1 MRASL
6 VLGTDGVRRQ
16 QSLLVLMASLLL
28 ASVATAAPQ
37 HATQMQKAKATAN
50 ASLRLER
57 DSEGR
62 GGLVKPLAVSAMTSA
77 DVLRLLELGV
87 PAPMIAERVRANQ
100 THFTKL
106 DDLFVAIRRYGKS
119 SETDSR
125 LVWLVQEISASQFRD
140 GLPCSASAELCS
152 GLDEVA
158 QSAPEMAIPPRV
170 SIAPLVYPAPPAQ
183 SSPAAPAAAKS
194 TTEQP
199 AALAPAQRAA
209 TAQETRLL
217 PAVKPVTGEVP
228 AETASAP
235 LKILVNTPCSMPE
248 PIMLTAEEEGR
259 LDPDA
264 RHVLTKERERMMEA
278 AALQCNSNPHVIINP
293 LRFVFPDT
301 EVGEQNKTS
310 IEISN
315 NTGDTGNG
323 PARTFRILSIKV
335 ARRAAEFDDFPESYS
350 LAQPDLQCP
359 MDLTISIHCHL
370 SVVFHPVREKYYG
383 AYVEVITQDAAPGG
397 KVYTNFAYLN
407 GAGYVSDVARLN
419 GTGPLTNH
427 PGLRSVMGFDIS
439 GASNAK
445 TQQKFFLEFDI
456 NGPVGF
462 GKLGARRVSCSS
474 YSWLPECLEKE
485 NVRLEKRVAC
495 KAYWM
500 LEECNGKKNTD
511 EVRLN
516 GPFSCKK
523 YPAIPEC
530 KNYSVL
536 LERRDPL
543 SRPLWFFLNP
553 RITSVPQSATSLGS
567 LNIQSISDSITG
579 NNNTTAIVQGLDV
592 QGGAELFLIRPRQG
606 LPFWSVVK
614 NAKARV
620 GVALVGGLGFTTP
633 FSPPDKSTQEF
644 TINSTILKQFP
655 NAGNV
660 QAGATCTP
668 PATTCPASIIAF
680 VDEDRTRFFRRY
692 YTGFRFKTY
701 FFSDRVK
708 GECDDP
714 RRGES
719 CEGLINLFPGIVD
732 ITAGKDEAVTGGKLR
747 NWVFR
752 LDAVYPLPFIPSLHI
767 FGGANVVFARNT
779 TMPPLVLEP
788 PAKFLPFSD
797 PNIFVQQV
805 APPNRDT
812 YRIGL
817 GVDLLEVI
825 RSKLNKQPPAAV
837 THSDAGNTA
846 GTDTKGK
853 DTPATGAKPNT

>member
-1 MRASL
+1 MQASL
-6 VLGTDGVRRQ
+6 VLGTHGVRRQ
-16 QSLLVLMASLLL
+16 QSLLVLIASLLL
-28 ASVATAAPQ
+28 AGVATAAPQ

-57 DSEGR
+57 DAEGR

-106 DDLFVAIRRYGKS
+106 DELFAAIRRYGKS
-119 SETDSR
+119 AGTDSR
-125 LVWLVQEISASQFRD
+125 LVSLVEEVSASQFRD
-140 GLPCSASAELCS
+140 GLPCRASAEMCS
-152 GLDEVA
+152 GPDGADEMA

-170 SIAPLVYPAPPAQ
+170 SIALPVDPPPAAQ
-183 SSPAAPAAAKS
+183 SSPDVPAAAKS

-217 PAVKPVTGEVP
+217 PAVKPVTSEVP

-235 LKILVNTPCSMPE
+235 LRILVNTPCSIPE

-293 LRFVFPDT
+293 VRFVFPDT
-301 EVGEQNKTS
+301 EVGEQIKRS

-315 NTGDTGNG
+315 DTGDTGNG

-335 ARRAAEFDDFPESYS
+335 ARRDAEFDDFPESYS
-350 LAQPDLQCP
+350 LTQPDLQCP
-359 MDLTISIHCHL
+359 MDLTISVHCHL
-370 SVVFHPVREKYYG
+370 SVVFHPARQKYYN
-383 AYVEVITQDAAPGG
+383 AYVSVITQDPETR
-397 KVYTNFAYLN
+397 KTYTNFAYLN
-407 GAGYVSDVARLN
+407 GTGYVSDVARLN

-485 NVRLEKRVAC
+485 NVRLEKKVAC

-500 LEECNGKKNTD
+500 LEECNDKKPTD
-511 EVRLN
+511 EVPLN

-523 YPAIPEC
+523 YPALPEC

-553 RITSVPQSATSLGS
+553 RITSVPQAATSLAN
-567 LNIQSISDSITG
+567 LNVQSISDGITG

-620 GVALVGGLGFTTP
+620 GVALVGGFGFTTP
-633 FSPPDKSTQEF
+633 FSPPDKTTQEF

-668 PATTCPASIIAF
+668 PATTCPATMIAF

-767 FGGANVVFARNT
+767 FGGANLVFARNT
-779 TMPPLVLEP
+779 TTPALVLEP
-788 PAKFLPFSD
+788 PAKFLPLSD
-797 PNIFVQQV
+797 PNVFVQQV
-805 APPNRDT
+805 TPQNRDT

-817 GVDLLEVI
+817 GVDLLEI
-825 RSKLNKQPPAAV
+825 IKSKLSKQPSGAV
-837 THSDAGNTA
+837 THSDDGNTA
-846 GTDTKGK
+846 GK
-853 DTPATGAKPNT
+853 DTSTTGAKPKT

>member
-1 MRASL
+1 
-6 VLGTDGVRRQ
+6 
-16 QSLLVLMASLLL
+16 
-28 ASVATAAPQ
+28 
-37 HATQMQKAKATAN
+37 
-50 ASLRLER
+50 
-57 DSEGR
+57 
-62 GGLVKPLAVSAMTSA
+62 
-77 DVLRLLELGV
+77 
-87 PAPMIAERVRANQ
+87 
-100 THFTKL
+100 
-106 DDLFVAIRRYGKS
+106 
-119 SETDSR
+119 
-125 LVWLVQEISASQFRD
+125 
-140 GLPCSASAELCS
+140 
-152 GLDEVA
+152 
-158 QSAPEMAIPPRV
+158 
-170 SIAPLVYPAPPAQ
+170 
-183 SSPAAPAAAKS
+183 
-194 TTEQP
+194 
-199 AALAPAQRAA
+199 
-209 TAQETRLL
+209 
-217 PAVKPVTGEVP
+217 
-228 AETASAP
+228 
-235 LKILVNTPCSMPE
+235 
-248 PIMLTAEEEGR
+248 
-259 LDPDA
+259 
-264 RHVLTKERERMMEA
+264 
-278 AALQCNSNPHVIINP
+278 
-293 LRFVFPDT
+293 
-301 EVGEQNKTS
+301 
-310 IEISN
+310 
-315 NTGDTGNG
+315 
-323 PARTFRILSIKV
+323 
-335 ARRAAEFDDFPESYS
+335 
-350 LAQPDLQCP
+350 
-359 MDLTISIHCHL
+359 MDLTISVHCHL
-370 SVVFHPVREKYYG
+370 SVVFHPVREKYYN
-383 AYVEVITQDAAPGG
+383 AYVSVITQDPETR
-397 KVYTNFAYLN
+397 KTYTNFAYLN
-407 GAGYVSDVARLN
+407 GTGYVSDVARLN

-485 NVRLEKRVAC
+485 DVRLEKKVAC

-500 LEECNGKKNTD
+500 LEECNDKKPTD
-511 EVRLN
+511 DVPLN

-523 YPAIPEC
+523 YAALPEC

-805 APPNRDT
+805 TPPNRDT

-817 GVDLLEVI
+817 GVDLLEII
-825 RSKLNKQPPAAV
+825 RSKLNKQPSAAV

-853 DTPATGAKPNT
+853 DTSTTGAKPNT